1 MNPGMNNFDYQDK
14 MSEADFDSA
23 SELSRFSNLQ
33 IYQKNNIET
42 IRRFFDIKMH
52 YEDEEDLILDIME
65 DDTIDWN
72 DISSR
77 SRIPRFI
84 LDEFSIK
91 IIWINVI
98 YNTELTVR
106 SIIEN
111 KIDLLNEFRNNSRVF
126 NNINNDNYGNVLQIL
141 KTLNDYNLFIELYKL
156 ACKKKY
162 EILLQSMLKLSMI
175 SKKDINFSYYL
186 ENNNSEIVDAIIKET
201 NIRPTQEDLTNA
213 IKNNHYQT
221 VNVIIDKTDLR
232 PMQYDLTNAICNNHY
247 QMVGVIID
255 KTDLLTQETLSYVIF
270 NNNYQMAEFIID
282 KTNLRPKQDDLTNA
296 IKRNYYYTIGV
307 IIDKTDLKPTQHDF
321 INAIN
326 NNYAQ
331 AVSII
336 IDKTDFR
343 PTQED
348 LINAVNKFRYEMVET
363 IFIKTNLRVSKLLAK
378 RIYRDDNYFLNYRG
392 NRYIIN
398 LLRNVLCKYNY
409 AGE

>member
-213 IKNNHYQT
+213 IKNNHYQ
-221 VNVIIDKTDLR
+221 
-232 PMQYDLTNAICNNHY
+232 MF
-247 QMVGVIID
+247 GVIID
-255 KTDLLTQETLSYVIF
+255 KIDLLTQETLSYVIF